1 MTNQEEKKEQEEQEN
16 NEATII
22 KKVLQ
27 MPEKIM
33 VKNLAEKMEIKS
45 TELISE
51 LIKNKIFAN
60 INEYLDFDTAE
71 IIADHFGFTLEKS
84 ESIAEKR
91 KLRMKKYTGPG
102 AKKRPPV
109 VVIMGHVDHGKT
121 TLLDKI
127 LQTNV
132 ASGESGG
139 ITQNFSAYQ
148 VKKKGELITFIDT
161 PGHEAFYS
169 MRERG
174 AYITDIAVI
183 VVAADD
189 GVKPQ
194 TKEAIKFAK
203 DAGVPII
210 VALNK
215 IDKADK
221 NIEKVKKELAENDIA
236 PEDWG
241 GKTICINISAKT
253 GEGIDELLDMIILT
267 ADVEEIKANPSD
279 TAEGFIIES
288 HMDSQIGPV
297 SIVLIQNGTLKE
309 GDYISAGSVWGRIKR
324 IENFSGKRIHK
335 ATPSMP
341 VTIIGLN
348 DVPRV
353 GSFLLEE
360 SGRLSAETRV
370 KEYNKL
376 QTMEGPVDK
385 VISTAKIKELVKSHK
400 VKKLNIVLKADTK
413 GSLEAIVQIIET
425 IESETVAVQI
435 LKMGVGNITE
445 TDIKM
450 CHSSGAEIIGFNVS
464 SSPALEKFAEK
475 EKVEI
480 KIYKVIYE
488 LVDEIKEGLTLILE
502 PEEVR
507 TDIGIGKVIAIFKSG
522 KKSAKKV
529 DMIVGTKVESGK
541 IEKGSLIEV
550 LRNEEIIGTGTVK
563 ELQANK
569 KVIKEVKKGND
580 AGITYEGDI
589 IIEDGDV
596 LHFYKKELIKRKL

>member
-1 MTNQEEKKEQEEQEN
+1 MTKQEEETTEDSNKR
-16 NEATII
+16 I
-22 KKVLQ
+22 LQ

-33 VKNLAEKMEIKS
+33 VKDLAAKMEIKP

-71 IIADHFGFTLEKS
+71 IIADHFEFKLEKT

-91 KLRMKKYTGPG
+91 KQQLKKNTGPG
-102 AKKRPPV
+102 SIKRPPV
-109 VVIMGHVDHGKT
+109 VVVMGHVDHGKT

-127 LQTNV
+127 LKTNV
-132 ASGESGG
+132 ATGESGG

-148 VKKKGELITFIDT
+148 VKKKGEIITFIDT

-194 TKEAIKFAK
+194 TKEAILFAK
-203 DAGVPII
+203 EAGVPII
-210 VALNK
+210 VAINK
-215 IDKADK
+215 IDKPEK
-221 NIEKVKKELAENDIA
+221 NIEKVKKELAENDLA
-236 PEDWG
+236 PEEWG

-267 ADVEEIKANPSD
+267 ADMEEIKANPSSL
-279 TAEGFIIES
+279 AEGFVIES
-288 HMDSQIGPV
+288 HIDAQIGPV
-297 SIVLIQNGTLKE
+297 AIVLIQNGTLQD
-309 GDYISAGSVWGRIKR
+309 GDYISVGSIWGRVKR
-324 IENFSGKRIHK
+324 MENFNGKRISK

-341 VTIIGLN
+341 VTIMGLN
-348 DVPRV
+348 EVPKV

-360 SGRLSAETRV
+360 SGRLAAEART
-370 KEYNKL
+370 KAINSI
-376 QTMEGPVDK
+376 QTQEGSEDK
-385 VISTAKIKELVKSHK
+385 ILSTAKIKELVKSHK
-400 VKKLNIVLKADTK
+400 VKKLNIILKADTR
-413 GSLEAIVQIIET
+413 GSLEAIIQILET

-435 LKMGVGNITE
+435 LKIGVGNITE
-445 TDIKM
+445 TDVKM
-450 CHSSGAEIIGFNVS
+450 ARSSGAEIIGFNICAS
-464 SSPALEKFAEK
+464 SVIEKFAEK
-475 EKVEI
+475 EKIEI

-488 LVDEIKEGLTLILE
+488 LVDEIKEGLTSILE
-502 PEEVR
+502 PEIIR
-507 TDIGIGKVIAIFKSG
+507 TDLGILKVIALFKSG

-529 DMIVGTKVESGK
+529 DMIVGAKVESGK
-541 IEKGSLIEV
+541 IEKGVFLEV
-550 LRNEEIIGTGTVK
+550 IRNEEIIGEGIVK

-569 KVIKEVKKGND
+569 KAVKEVKKGND
-580 AGITYEGDI
+580 AGITYEGNV
-589 IIEDGDV
+589 IIEEGDI
-596 LHFYKKELIKRKL
+596 LK

>member
-1 MTNQEEKKEQEEQEN
+1 MIKQEEEKKEEETE
-16 NEATII
+16 II

-27 MPEKIM
+27 VPEKIM
-33 VKNLAEKMEIKS
+33 VKDLAEKMEIKV

-51 LIKNKIFAN
+51 LIKNRIFAN

-71 IIADHFGFTLEKS
+71 IVADHFAFTLEKS

-91 KLRMKKYTGPG
+91 KLEMKKYTGPG

-127 LQTNV
+127 LETNV
-132 ASGESGG
+132 VSGESGG

-148 VKKKGELITFIDT
+148 VKKKGEVITFIDT

-174 AYITDIAVI
+174 AYITDLAVI
-183 VVAADD
+183 VIAADD

-203 DAGVPII
+203 EAGVPII
-210 VALNK
+210 VVISK
-215 IDKADK
+215 VDKADK
-221 NIEKVKKELAENDIA
+221 NIEKVKKELAENDLA
-236 PEDWG
+236 PEEWG
-241 GKTICINISAKT
+241 GKTICINVSAKT
-253 GEGIDELLDMIILT
+253 GEGITELLDMVILT
-267 ADVEEIKANPSD
+267 ADMEEIKANPSD
-279 TAEGFIIES
+279 IAEGFVIES
-288 HMDSQIGPV
+288 HIDAQIGPV
-297 SIVLIQNGTLKE
+297 AIVLIQNGTLKE
-309 GDYISAGSVWGRIKR
+309 GDYVSVGSIWGRIKR
-324 IENFSGKRIHK
+324 IENFSGKRINK

-341 VTIIGLN
+341 VTIMGLN

-360 SGRLSAETRV
+360 SGRLTAETRV
-370 KEYNKL
+370 KEFAKL
-376 QTMEGPVDK
+376 QISDGPIDK
-385 VISTAKIKELVKSHK
+385 VISTAKIKELVKSNR
-400 VKKLNIVLKADTK
+400 VKKLNIILKADTK
-413 GSLEAIVQIIET
+413 GSLEAIVQILET

-450 CHSSGAEIIGFNVS
+450 CHSSGAEIIGFNVCV
-464 SSPALEKFAEK
+464 SPVLEIFAEK
-475 EKVEI
+475 DKVEI

-488 LVDEIKEGLTLILE
+488 LVDEIKEGLTMILE
-502 PEEVR
+502 PEEIR
-507 TDIGIGKVIAIFKSG
+507 TDLGIGKVIAIFKSG

-541 IEKGSLIEV
+541 IEKGSQLEV
-550 LRNEEIIGTGTVK
+550 LRNEEIIGEGIVK

-569 KVIKEVKKGND
+569 KAVKEVKKGNN
-580 AGITYEGDI
+580 AGITYEGNT
-589 IIEDGDV
+589 IIEDGDI
-596 LHFYKKELIKRKL
+596 LNCYKKEFVKRKL

>member
-1 MTNQEEKKEQEEQEN
+1 MIKQEEEKKEEETE
-16 NEATII
+16 II

-27 MPEKIM
+27 VPEKIM
-33 VKNLAEKMEIKS
+33 VKDLAEKMEIKV

-51 LIKNKIFAN
+51 LIKNRIFAN

-71 IIADHFGFTLEKS
+71 IVADHFAFTLEKS

-91 KLRMKKYTGPG
+91 KLEMKKYTGPG

-127 LQTNV
+127 LETNV
-132 ASGESGG
+132 VSGESGG

-148 VKKKGELITFIDT
+148 VKKKGEVITFIDT

-174 AYITDIAVI
+174 AYITDLAVI
-183 VVAADD
+183 VIAADD

-203 DAGVPII
+203 EAGVPII
-210 VALNK
+210 VVISK
-215 IDKADK
+215 VDKADK
-221 NIEKVKKELAENDIA
+221 NIEKVKKELAENDLA
-236 PEDWG
+236 PEEWG
-241 GKTICINISAKT
+241 GKTICINVSAKT
-253 GEGIDELLDMIILT
+253 GEGITELLDMVILT
-267 ADVEEIKANPSD
+267 ADMEEIKANPSD
-279 TAEGFIIES
+279 IAEGFVIES
-288 HMDSQIGPV
+288 HIDAQIGPV
-297 SIVLIQNGTLKE
+297 AIVLIQNGTLKE
-309 GDYISAGSVWGRIKR
+309 GDYVSVGSIWGRIKR
-324 IENFSGKRIHK
+324 IENFSGKRINK

-341 VTIIGLN
+341 VTIMGLN

-360 SGRLSAETRV
+360 SGRLTAETRV
-370 KEYNKL
+370 KEFAKL
-376 QTMEGPVDK
+376 QISDGPIDK
-385 VISTAKIKELVKSHK
+385 VISTAKIKELVKSNR
-400 VKKLNIVLKADTK
+400 VKKLNIILKADTK
-413 GSLEAIVQIIET
+413 GSLEAIVQILET

-450 CHSSGAEIIGFNVS
+450 CHSSGAEIIGFNVCV
-464 SSPALEKFAEK
+464 SPVLEIFAEK
-475 EKVEI
+475 DKVEI

-488 LVDEIKEGLTLILE
+488 LVDEIKEGLTMILE
-502 PEEVR
+502 PEEIR
-507 TDIGIGKVIAIFKSG
+507 TDLGIGKVIAIFKSG

-541 IEKGSLIEV
+541 IEKGSQLEV
-550 LRNEEIIGTGTVK
+550 LRNEEIIGEGIVK

-569 KVIKEVKKGND
+569 KAVKEVKKGNN
-580 AGITYEGDI
+580 AGISYEGNT
-589 IIEDGDV
+589 IIEDGDI
-596 LHFYKKELIKRKL
+596 LNCYKKEFVKRKL